1 MKTPSVNCIQS
12 NDNDD
17 AQQYVAYLSNI
28 VHLSNVT
35 KINFETNVGISESAD
50 IKFILQACPNVIDL
64 KISPFYLYLASI
76 IDNQCL
82 NRIFKQIKIL
92 NLIRGYY
99 NVPPNSVSNLV
110 QRFPSLTDI
119 EVHVALFTF
128 FASVIDALLSHLRNL
143 SYVNISYSTPL
154 IFNQPF
160 SRSDII
166 DKRRQAFGFN
176 IIDEHN
182 VTVSKNEGSIEIRLS

>member
-1 MKTPSVNCIQS
+1 
-12 NDNDD
+12 
-17 AQQYVAYLSNI
+17 
-28 VHLSNVT
+28 
-35 KINFETNVGISESAD
+35 
-50 IKFILQACPNVIDL
+50 ACPNVIDL

-76 IDNQCL
+76 IDNKSL

-92 NLIRGYY
+92 NLITRYY

-119 EVHVALFTF
+119 EVHVVLFTF
-128 FASVIDALLSHLRNL
+128 FASVIDTLLSHLRNL
-143 SYVNISYSTPL
+143 SYANISYSTPL

-166 DKRRQAFGFN
+166 DKRRQVFGFN

-182 VTVSKNEGSIEIRLS
+182 VTVSRNEGSIEIRLS